1 MQISTSLRAQIG
13 EHLRLSDLIL
23 RTATA
28 VWLQNNEQNNATT
41 ATCEMRF
48 GSFPNYIFKILAVE
62 MTSIMITVRKRE
74 EFDECRDAFWLNA
87 LIFRSSSWD
96 NTHMLQPTSQPAG
109 TSIPCLSQHTAE
121 LLRPGS
127 ALNTADKLTGNNN
140 AAPEWLT
147 ANNENTQQL
156 GFGRACVYLGVHWQ
170 WHIEPGGLSSIPIW
184 YAPFPSN
191 ASFVAWHQCT
201 YTLYYNSTT
210 ITQNLQVDVRMWLAY
225 MKYK

>member
-13 EHLRLSDLIL
+13 EHLRLLDLIL

-28 VWLQNNEQNNATT
+28 VWLRNNEQNNATT

-96 NTHMLQPTSQPAG
+96 NSHTCCSQPV
-109 TSIPCLSQHTAE
+109 S
-121 LLRPGS
+121 LLAPPYPAYPNTPRSCS
-127 ALNTADKLTGNNN
+127 ALARPWTPPTNWQETTMLRWSD
-140 AAPEWLT
+140 W
-147 ANNENTQQL
+147 QQTMKTHSSWDL
-156 GFGRACVYLGVHWQ
+156 AERVFTWESIGSDTSSLAGCLRSRFGM
-170 WHIEPGGLSSIPIW
+170 PLSLP
-184 YAPFPSN
+184 
-191 ASFVAWHQCT
+191 
-201 YTLYYNSTT
+201 TLP
-210 ITQNLQVDVRMWLAY
+210 L
-225 MKYK
+225 